1 MTSADGPDS
10 PSPSES
16 LPEALRGRL
25 DQVLASILGI
35 ATEGIIVLDA
45 AMRIVVFSEGAEA
58 IFGYRAAEVL
68 GSNIEILVPEDRR
81 GVHRRHVTRF
91 RSGGESSRAMLARTD
106 IEGLCKDGRIVPVE
120 IGLSRLAAGKDRLFT
135 AIVRDVTDRRE
146 AEAALNRAVREAT
159 AANDAKSAFLAQMS
173 HEIRTPLNGVLG
185 MAQAMAREE
194 LAPRQQERLRVLRES
209 GEALLAILNDI
220 LDISRIESGRMTLED
235 VEFDVGGLAHS
246 VRETFSA
253 VATQK
258 GLAFSVSVTSG
269 AAGTYRG
276 DPLRL
281 RQILSNLVSNALK
294 FTDAGAVSVV
304 LGASRGAL
312 VATVQDTGIGIPPD
326 VLQRLFTKFE
336 QGDASMSRRYG
347 GTGLGLAICRD
358 LAALMG
364 GDIAV
369 ESTLGDGATF
379 RLRLPLPRVRAPRR
393 MAPPA
398 PPSATVIMNPGER
411 ALRLL
416 VAEDNP
422 TNQAVIRAILEVVQ
436 IEPEVV
442 ADGQAAVEAW
452 EDGHWDLI
460 LMDVQM
466 PRMDGVT
473 ATSMIRGREAAEGLP
488 RTPIV
493 ALTANAMEDQVRE
506 YRQAGMDLV
515 VTKPIRA
522 EELFAALSAIL
533 DDTRT
538 AAG

>member
-1 MTSADGPDS
+1 MSSADGLESSPDS
-10 PSPSES
+10 LS
-16 LPEALRGRL
+16 EALHGRL

-35 ATEGIIVLDA
+35 ATEGIIVLDD
-45 AMRIVVFSEGAEA
+45 AMRVVIFSEGAET
-58 IFGYRAAEVL
+58 IFGYAAHEVI
-68 GSNIEILVPEDRR
+68 GQSIELLVPEDRR
-81 GVHRRHVTRF
+81 GAHRRHVTRF
-91 RSGGESSRAMLARTD
+91 RAGTESSRAMFKRTD
-106 IEGLCKDGRIVPVE
+106 IEGLRKDGRIVPLE
-120 IGLSRLAAGKDRLFT
+120 IGLSRLASGRDRLFT
-135 AIVRDVTDRRE
+135 AIVRDVTERRE

-194 LAPRQQERLRVLRES
+194 LSPRQKERLRVLRDS

-220 LDISRIESGRMTLED
+220 LDISRIESGRMTLEE
-235 VEFDVGGLAHS
+235 VEFDVGELAHS

-253 VATQK
+253 VAAQK
-258 GLAFSVSVTSG
+258 GVSFSVSVTSA
-269 AAGTYRG
+269 AAGAYRG

-294 FTDAGAVSVV
+294 FTDRGAVSVTLSAERGV
-304 LGASRGAL
+304 LS
-312 VATVQDTGIGIPPD
+312 ATVQDTGIGIPPETL
-326 VLQRLFTKFE
+326 VRLFTKFE

-364 GDIAV
+364 GDISV
-369 ESTLGDGATF
+369 ESVVGEGAVF

-393 MAPPA
+393 MSPPPPPSIAPA
-398 PPSATVIMNPGER
+398 PAAGPGER
-411 ALRLL
+411 PLRLL

-422 TNQAVIRAILEVVQ
+422 TNQAVIRAILEVAE
-436 IEPEVV
+436 IDPHVV
-442 ADGQAAVEAW
+442 ADGQAAIEAW
-452 EDGHWDLI
+452 QDAPWDLI

-473 ATSMIRGREAAEGLP
+473 ATSMIRGREIADGLP
-488 RTPIV
+488 RTPII
-493 ALTANAMEDQVRE
+493 ALTANAMEDQIRE
-506 YRQAGMDLV
+506 YRHAGMDMV

-522 EELFAALSAIL
+522 EDLFAAL
-533 DDTRT
+533 
-538 AAG
+538 AAVLSSDAA

>member
-1 MTSADGPDS
+1 MSHAEGPESPDS
-10 PSPSES
+10 
-16 LPEALRGRL
+16 LPQALLGRL

-35 ATEGIIVLDA
+35 ATEGIIVLDST
-45 AMRIVVFSEGAEA
+45 MRIVVFSEGAEA
-58 IFGYRAAEVL
+58 IFGYRAVEVL
-68 GSNIEILVPEDRR
+68 GRNIEILVPEDRR
-81 GVHRRHVTRF
+81 GAHQRHVTRF
-91 RSGGESSRAMLARTD
+91 RSGTESSRAMLARSD
-106 IEGLCKDGRIVPVE
+106 IEGLRKDGRIVPIEV
-120 IGLSRLAAGKDRLFT
+120 GLSRLATGKDRLFT
-135 AIVRDVTDRRE
+135 AIVRDVTERRE

-185 MAQAMAREE
+185 MAQAIAREE

-235 VEFDVGGLAHS
+235 VEFDVGELAHS

-258 GLAFSVSVTSG
+258 GLAFSVSVTPG
-269 AAGTYRG
+269 AAGVYRG

-294 FTDAGAVSVV
+294 FTDSGAVKVTLS
-304 LGASRGAL
+304 ASDGDL
-312 VATVQDTGIGIPPD
+312 VATVEDSGIGIPPD

-364 GDIAV
+364 GDISV
-369 ESTLGDGATF
+369 ESVMGEGATF
-379 RLRLPLPRVRAPRR
+379 CLRLPLPRVLSPRR
-393 MAPPA
+393 AAPPA
-398 PPSATVIMNPGER
+398 PSAAAAAISPADR
-411 ALRLL
+411 PLRLL
-416 VAEDNP
+416 VAEDNL
-422 TNQAVIRAILEVVQ
+422 TNQAVIRAMLEVVH
-436 IEPEVV
+436 IEPDVV
-442 ADGQAAVEAW
+442 ADGQAAIEAW
-452 EDGHWDLI
+452 QDGHWDLI

-473 ATSMIRGREAAEGLP
+473 ATSVIRRREAAEGLS
-488 RTPIV
+488 RTPII

-533 DDTRT
+533 ESK
-538 AAG
+538 AA